1 MKTATQMFETVGEMS
16 RKLGPYVLLELL
28 LPGGTLFAL
37 TLFLYRHP
45 SVLKRYTAAARRNAS
60 RFYSKT
66 RRAADR
72 SRRLATRRALARRAS
87 KARALGSDLYST
99 MRALG

>member
-1 MKTATQMFETVGEMS
+1 MQMLETVSEMS
-16 RKLGPYVLLELL
+16 RKVGPYVLLEVL

-45 SVLKRYTAAARRNAS
+45 SVVKRYVATARRNAS
-60 RFYSKT
+60 RVYSKV
-66 RRAADR
+66 
-72 SRRLATRRALARRAS
+72 RRALARRAT
-87 KARALGSDLYST
+87 KARALGSDVCSA

>member
-66 RRAADR
+66 RRA
-72 SRRLATRRALARRAS
+72 LARRAS